1 MFKMFI
7 SNTIPCLVCK
17 AIQCSK
23 KVATLAS
30 YPWLVNDAINRHF
43 HVFFNFLHGQVREYP
58 STPL

>member
-7 SNTIPCLVCK
+7 KQYHSMFSLQSNTMF
-17 AIQCSK
+17 K

-43 HVFFNFLHGQVREYP
+43 HVFFNF
-58 STPL
+58 